1 MKKLQLLLLDLNEL
15 IKYRIDFQIFEFL
28 IVRYLALSIFMVFTV
43 HCDDRFYVDR
53 LLPENQLNHT
63 GANH

>member
-28 IVRYLALSIFMVFTV
+28 IVGHLALCIFMVFTV
-43 HCDDRFYVDR
+43 HCMMNFM
-53 LLPENQLNHT
+53 
-63 GANH
+63 